1 MADIS
6 CDTCTTSVN
15 HLFSA
20 PAADQR
26 TRTEFDIIEGQL
38 ADTRVEL
45 HQQGQRLT
53 DTTSGTENGNLG
65 GLCHMMVS
73 SIEFDELMEIER
85 TCLAVAEKARRWTWP
100 NICRA
105 KKDMLARDE

>member
-1 MADIS
+1 
-6 CDTCTTSVN
+6 
-15 HLFSA
+15 
-20 PAADQR
+20 
-26 TRTEFDIIEGQL
+26 
-38 ADTRVEL
+38 
-45 HQQGQRLT
+45 
-53 DTTSGTENGNLG
+53 
-65 GLCHMMVS
+65 MMVS